1 MNFSLDTIAINVYIC
16 EVLTLIHF
24 LYCIAMSLLVS
35 LRHLRAFIA
44 VADLGS
50 VTRAA
55 DALYR
60 AQSAVTRSVRQLEL
74 ALGVDLFERKASG
87 MLCTAFGNS
96 VLFRARRVMDEFAHG
111 CGEIAGGAGPAASRA
126 RVPLAML
133 NERRLLSFVGLA
145 DSGHMPTVA
154 KALGISQPA
163 VSSSI
168 NDLESGL
175 GVALFERSSKG
186 MMPTAA
192 GELLAFRIK
201 RALAE
206 LRHIEAD
213 LAALR
218 GSTEGRV
225 VIGSLPLGRTAILPR
240 AICAVLA
247 RHPRLRFCTI
257 EGPFD
262 KLAAQLRAGDID
274 FVLGALRPADYA
286 SDLTGEPLLTDR
298 MALVVRSG
306 HPLTQQRGIG
316 LADLLTAQWV
326 LSNPATPARA
336 LFERAFLSQGLAP
349 PTDAVETSDLA
360 ILRGMLMHSDA
371 VSAISA
377 QQLRYEIDAGM
388 LSTLDVELPHTSR
401 VIGITQRADSHPSP
415 GALAL
420 MEAIRCHAAGQ
431 QRPAG

>member
-1 MNFSLDTIAINVYIC
+1 
-16 EVLTLIHF
+16 
-24 LYCIAMSLLVS
+24 MSLLVS

-44 VADLGS
+44 VAELGS

-55 DALYR
+55 EALYR
-60 AQSAVTRSVRQLEL
+60 AQSAVTRSVHQLEL

-96 VLFRARRVMDEFAHG
+96 VLFRARRVMDEFSLG
-111 CGEIAGGAGPAASRA
+111 CDEVAGGAASAQRG

-175 GVALFERSSKG
+175 GMALFERSSKG

-225 VIGSLPLGRTAILPR
+225 VIGALPLGRTAILPR
-240 AICAVLA
+240 AMCAVLA
-247 RHPRLRFCTI
+247 RHPRLRFCTV

-286 SDLTGEPLLTDR
+286 SDLTGEPLLTDP

-306 HPLTQQRGIG
+306 HPLAQRRG
-316 LADLLTAQWV
+316 LGLEDLLTAQWV
-326 LSNPATPARA
+326 LSNHATPARA
-336 LFERAFLSQGLAP
+336 LFERAFVSQGLAP
-349 PTDAVETSDLA
+349 PPEAVETSDLA

-371 VSAISA
+371 VTAISA
-377 QQLRYEIDAGM
+377 QQLRYEIDAG
-388 LSTLDVELPHTSR
+388 LLTALDVALPHASR
-401 VIGITQRADSHPSP
+401 VIGITQRADSHASP

-420 MEAIRCHAAGQ
+420 MAAIRSYAAAGEEGQ
-431 QRPAG
+431 AA

>member
-1 MNFSLDTIAINVYIC
+1 
-16 EVLTLIHF
+16 
-24 LYCIAMSLLVS
+24 MSLPVS

-44 VADLGS
+44 VAEMGS

-60 AQSAVTRSVRQLEL
+60 AQSAVTRSVHQLEL
-74 ALGVDLFERKASG
+74 ALNVELFERKASG
-87 MLCTAFGNS
+87 MLCTTFGNS
-96 VLFRARRVMDEFAHG
+96 VLFRARRVMTEFGLGCDEIG
-111 CGEIAGGAGPAASRA
+111 RGLTPAPVPDAART

-168 NDLESGL
+168 NDLEACL
-175 GVALFERSSKG
+175 GKALFERSSKG
-186 MMPTAA
+186 MMLTAA

-206 LRHIEAD
+206 LRYIAAD
-213 LAALR
+213 LAALN
-218 GSTEGRV
+218 GTTEGRV
-225 VIGSLPLGRTAILPR
+225 VIGALPLGRTTILPR
-240 AICAVLA
+240 AISDVLA

-286 SDLTGEPLLTDR
+286 SDLAGEALLSDS

-306 HPLTQQRGIG
+306 HPLTRLAGIG
-316 LADLLTAQWV
+316 MADLVSSQWI
-326 LSNPATPARA
+326 LSSHATPARA
-336 LFERAFLSQGLAP
+336 LFDRSFTSQGLAP
-349 PTDAVETSDLA
+349 PLAALETSDLA
-360 ILRGMLMHSDA
+360 ILRGMLLHSDA
-371 VSAISA
+371 VTAISA
-377 QQLRYEIDAGM
+377 QQLQYEIDAG
-388 LSTLDVELPHTSR
+388 LLTVLDVTLPHTSR
-401 VIGITQRADSHPSP
+401 TIGITQRADSHPSP
-415 GALAL
+415 GALEL
-420 MEAIRCHAAGQ
+420 MAAIRRFAAAGQ
-431 QRPAG
+431 PLEVAEI